1 MFLSRGDW
9 DLGVAFQIHPG
20 SQASS
25 LVEAKNSALL
35 SSRDRYLLKPPEWPK
50 GSQASFG
57 VGQRTRD
64 CSLGHAGNEG
74 PHLAMTGVPRAF
86 PRAVASVWGFP
97 RGTMGSSRSLSCGS
111 REVRSPMRVARGSA
125 SLLSNHGRGIG
136 ARDASNKDS
145 RGLSWVAAGS
155 PGFPRLVPVSSGSFS
170 GCL

>member
-1 MFLSRGDW
+1 MHSRLTWGFRPRLAW
-9 DLGVAFQIHPG
+9 TQRTP
-20 SQASS
+20 
-25 LVEAKNSALL
+25 L
-35 SSRDRYLLKPPEWPK
+35 SSRVATGISWSPLSGLKGVKPPVEFGEK
-50 GSQASFG
+50 NRDGSP
-57 VGQRTRD
+57 
-64 CSLGHAGNEG
+64 GHAGNEG

-125 SLLSNHGRGIG
+125 SLLSSHDRGIG
-136 ARDASNKDS
+136 PQYALKKDS